1 MLSKRLLLFSF
12 VGIALLASPA
22 FAKGNWALVGNA
34 AYGIPTGDWSDRWDA
49 AANYGAGVEYDVD
62 KQLTIGAD
70 FAYMKCDPTDSW
82 QTTLDQYG
90 LTGKTFTTTRYG
102 AYVKWSALKSAR
114 NFTPYFKAGVS
125 LYDLQDDVTIPAI
138 QKEGSMTAIGP
149 NGGIGFLYWP
159 GAKLGLGLEGMY
171 HFPIADATKM
181 AFDSTPY
188 WTVGASVVFKL
199 GKKAA

>member
-1 MLSKRLLLFSF
+1 MWSKRVLIFSSIGF
-12 VGIALLASPA
+12 ALLASPVL
-22 FAKGNWALVGNA
+22 AKGNWALVGNA
-34 AYGIPTGDWSDRWDA
+34 AYGIPTGDWSDRWQS

-62 KQLTIGAD
+62 RQLTIGAD
-70 FAYMKCDPTDSW
+70 FSTMKSDPSDSW
-82 QTTLDQYG
+82 QATLDQYS
-90 LTGKTFTTTRYG
+90 LKSNFTTTRYG

-114 NFTPYFKAGVS
+114 HVTPYFKAGVS
-125 LYDLQDDVTIPAI
+125 LYDLKDDVTIPAI
-138 QKEGSMTAIGP
+138 GKEGSMTAIGP

-188 WTVGASVVFKL
+188 WTVGASVVLKL
-199 GKKAA
+199 GKKAE